1 MAKANNPD
9 IISKIAKDDAIKK
22 EITKIKSLL
31 KEVDKNKIK
40 GVTSIIENA
49 AFMAVTLRELKEQ
62 LNKEGLTCEYQNGE
76 NQWGTKKSPE
86 VDIYNTMIKNYIA
99 AMKPLIDLTGKNIKI
114 TDDGFE
120 DFVNGK
126 SKS

>member
-1 MAKANNPD
+1 MAKANNTD

-49 AFMAVTLRELKEQ
+49 AFMAVTLRELKEK

>member
-40 GVTSIIENA
+40 VVTSII
-49 AFMAVTLRELKEQ
+49 
-62 LNKEGLTCEYQNGE
+62 
-76 NQWGTKKSPE
+76 
-86 VDIYNTMIKNYIA
+86 
-99 AMKPLIDLTGKNIKI
+99 
-114 TDDGFE
+114 
-120 DFVNGK
+120 
-126 SKS
+126 